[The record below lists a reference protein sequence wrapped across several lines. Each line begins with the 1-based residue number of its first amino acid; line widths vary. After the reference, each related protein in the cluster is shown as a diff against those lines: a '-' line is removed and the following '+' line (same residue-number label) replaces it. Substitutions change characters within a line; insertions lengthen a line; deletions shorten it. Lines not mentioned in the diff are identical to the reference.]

1 LHVFIR
7 DEDFRRCVLFY
18 ELYRPERL
26 ALIPPPF
33 VSRVL
38 LLQPSSTARALT
50 SADTGSAPSTGT
62 SAQDR
67 HAGSSHKEKPAVP
80 LPASAPVVRKRPLPP
95 KVTPSAALP
104 LPQTTLT
111 VAAAAPPLS
120 GPTYHTAEA
129 TAVQPPADPVPPEP
143 PPLLVGLNKY
153 FPSPLRGAGRSAPAP
168 THAQVFALPKAA
180 LANHASPR
188 PPTNRKPSNG
198 SIPRP
203 PPPAHPAHAPPP
215 ISTGLGGP
223 GTTLAAASHNSQPP
237 SAAVGSTAPE
247 PVISHGGLASS

>member
-1 LHVFIR
+1 LHVFTR

-62 SAQDR
+62 SAHDR
-67 HAGSSHKEKPAVP
+67 HAGSSHKEKPAFP

-95 KVTPSAALP
+95 KVTPSTALS
-104 LPQTTLT
+104 LLLT

-143 PPLLVGLNKY
+143 PSLLVGLNKY

-168 THAQVFALPKAA
+168 THAQVLALR
-180 LANHASPR
+180 S
-188 PPTNRKPSNG
+188 
-198 SIPRP
+198 
-203 PPPAHPAHAPPP
+203 
-215 ISTGLGGP
+215 
-223 GTTLAAASHNSQPP
+223 
-237 SAAVGSTAPE
+237 
-247 PVISHGGLASS
+247 